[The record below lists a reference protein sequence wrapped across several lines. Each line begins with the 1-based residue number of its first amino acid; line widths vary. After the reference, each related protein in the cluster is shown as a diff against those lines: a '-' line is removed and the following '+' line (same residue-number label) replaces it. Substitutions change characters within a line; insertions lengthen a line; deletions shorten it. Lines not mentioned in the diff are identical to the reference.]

1 MYERALNIIDKN
13 KLTEEDIRTS
23 ELKVEILEALGRYK
37 EALAFSREVVEHTK
51 MLHDE
56 AFNRQINQLRT
67 LHDLNNQEMQA
78 YELQLREQQLHT
90 QRLLMIILTRSIDRA
105 FSDAIHRIPSPIAP
119 HAATTRT
126 YERQRK
132 P

>member
-1 MYERALNIIDKN
+1 MIIREFCYNFVFAKYYYLIGMYERALNIIDKN

-90 QRLLMIILTRSIDRA
+90 QRLLMIILLVVSIVL
-105 FSDAIHRIPSPIAP
+105 
-119 HAATTRT
+119 
-126 YERQRK
+126 
-132 P
+132 

>member
-67 LHDLNNQEMQA
+67 LHDLNIK
-78 YELQLREQQLHT
+78 RCRHT
-90 QRLLMIILTRSIDRA
+90 SY
-105 FSDAIHRIPSPIAP
+105 SYVNNNCIP
-119 HAATTRT
+119 
-126 YERQRK
+126 K
-132 P
+132 GC